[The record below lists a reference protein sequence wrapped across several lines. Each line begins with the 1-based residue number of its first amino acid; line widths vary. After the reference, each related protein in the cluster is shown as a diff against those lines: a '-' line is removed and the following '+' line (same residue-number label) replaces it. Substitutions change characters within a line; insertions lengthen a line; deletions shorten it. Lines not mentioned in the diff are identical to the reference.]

1 MGGGGALGRDAGEA
15 RSVATVAIY
24 ALGAS
29 EPRIHP
35 SAFVHPDAVVIGD
48 VEIGVRAS
56 VWPGA
61 VLRGDGA
68 GIVIGDETSV
78 QDGSVLHCT
87 ATLATV
93 VGARCVIGHL
103 VHLEGCRI
111 LDGALVGSGAVV
123 LHDAE
128 VRSGALVGAN
138 AVVPNGM
145 VVPERAMALGVPAR
159 VKEGVEID
167 KAVIEAGV
175 DGYIA
180 RAARYRDE
188 LRRLA

>member
-1 MGGGGALGRDAGEA
+1 MPEVA
-15 RSVATVAIY
+15 RSVSAVPIY
-24 ALGAS
+24 ALGDH

-48 VEIGVRAS
+48 VRIGARAS

-68 GIVIGDETSV
+68 GIAIGDETSV

-87 ATLATV
+87 ASLATV

-103 VHLEGCRI
+103 AHLEGCRI
-111 LDGALVGSGAVV
+111 HDGALVGSGAVV
-123 LHDAE
+123 LHEAE

-138 AVVPNGM
+138 ALVPNTM

-159 VKEGVEID
+159 IKDGVEVD
-167 KAVIEAGV
+167 PAVIEAGV
-175 DGYIA
+175 EGYIA
-180 RAARYRDE
+180 RAARYRTD
-188 LRRLA
+188 LRRLG

>member
-1 MGGGGALGRDAGEA
+1 MP
-15 RSVATVAIY
+15 IY
-24 ALGAS
+24 ALGDS

-48 VEIGVRAS
+48 VEIGARAS

-78 QDGSVLHCT
+78 QDGSVLHTT
-87 ATLATV
+87 ATLATI
-93 VGARCVIGHL
+93 VGARCVIGHI
-103 VHLEGCRI
+103 VHLEGCHI
-111 LDGALVGSGAVV
+111 LDGALVGNGAVV
-123 LHDAE
+123 LHEAE

-138 AVVPNGM
+138 AVVPNAM

-159 VKEGVEID
+159 IREGVEVD
-167 KAVIEAGV
+167 PAVIEASV
-175 DGYIA
+175 EGYIA
-180 RAARYRDE
+180 RAARYRTD
-188 LRRLA
+188 LRRLG